1 MILAESGSGEEN
13 FSEAVDALSQYWNDF
28 FESSNEERQEASNS
42 FDFLFGNDVGGTVCI
57 FTKNQALFFNQ
68 DR

>member
-57 FTKNQALFFNQ
+57 FSKNQALFFNLII
-68 DR
+68 

>member
-1 MILAESGSGEEN
+1 LILAESGSGEEN

-57 FTKNQALFFNQ
+57 FSKNQALFFNLII
-68 DR
+68 